1 MNGRISDEMH
11 AMIADNV
18 LQELMELPPEAQQ
31 EVLDFIAFLRRRYPV
46 NDAVVSSLPPIRE
59 NAFIGLWQDREDMGV
74 AGTWVRS
81 LRDSEW
87 R

>member
-1 MNGRISDEMH
+1 MNGRISRERYEMV
-11 AMIADNV
+11 ADNV

-31 EVLDFIAFLRRRYPV
+31 EVLDFIAFLRRRYPGD
-46 NDAVVSSLPPIRE
+46 DAVVPPLPPIRE